1 MVNKMQDNKDFAAV
15 RGNIYLSRLQRLVL
29 SLMREEPADIYL
41 FGSWARGEQ
50 RQGSDV
56 DLAVAYR
63 GPSNAL
69 KLAELREALEESTI
83 PYNVDVVDMQ
93 QTSDALRAQ
102 IRKDGI
108 KWTA

>member
-1 MVNKMQDNKDFAAV
+1 MAHNMQDNKDLAEA
-15 RGNIYLSRLQRLVL
+15 GENIYIIRLQRLVL
-29 SLMREEPADIYL
+29 SLMREEPADIFL

-93 QTSDALRAQ
+93 QASDALRAQ

-108 KWTA
+108 RWTA

>member
-1 MVNKMQDNKDFAAV
+1 MAHNMQDNKDLAEA
-15 RGNIYLSRLQRLVL
+15 GENIYIIRLQRLVL
-29 SLMREEPADIYL
+29 SLMREEPADIFL

-69 KLAELREALEESTI
+69 KLAEVREALEESTI

-93 QTSDALRAQ
+93 QASDALRAQ

>member
-1 MVNKMQDNKDFAAV
+1 MAHNMQDNKDLAEA
-15 RGNIYLSRLQRLVL
+15 GENIYIIRLQRLVL
-29 SLMREEPADIYL
+29 SLMREEPADIFL

-83 PYNVDVVDMQ
+83 PYNVDVVDIQ
-93 QTSDALRAQ
+93 QASDALRAQ

-108 KWTA
+108 RWTA

>member
-1 MVNKMQDNKDFAAV
+1 MAHNMQDNKDLAEA
-15 RGNIYLSRLQRLVL
+15 GENIYIIRLQRLVL
-29 SLMREEPADIYL
+29 SLMREEPADIFL

-63 GPSNAL
+63 GPSNVL

-83 PYNVDVVDMQ
+83 PCNVDVVDMQ
-93 QTSDALRAQ
+93 QASDALRAQ

>member
-1 MVNKMQDNKDFAAV
+1 MAHNMQDNKDLAEA
-15 RGNIYLSRLQRLVL
+15 GENIYIIRLQRLVL
-29 SLMREEPADIYL
+29 SLMREEPADIFL

-93 QTSDALRAQ
+93 QASDALRAQ

-108 KWTA
+108 K